1 GEYPAS
7 DVRPEDWKY
16 VSYRNE
22 LRSDRDGSE
31 RQEQMLREEPFYR
44 LMIE

>member
-1 GEYPAS
+1 EYPAS

-31 RQEQMLREEPFYR
+31 RQEQMLREEPLYR